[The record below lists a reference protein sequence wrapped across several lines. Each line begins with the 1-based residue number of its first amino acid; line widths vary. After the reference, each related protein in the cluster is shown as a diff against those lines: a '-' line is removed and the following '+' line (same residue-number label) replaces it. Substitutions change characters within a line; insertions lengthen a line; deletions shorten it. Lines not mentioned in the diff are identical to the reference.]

1 VSPDGSARLAY
12 DPPLDEWPIECTTCA
27 TIPGIFLAAIR
38 MHAWTKVSLEQNCG
52 LTSIVPLV
60 SNATEKGNFSSAR
73 KSSARLN
80 FYSHS
85 GRRKPETISWRS
97 CTPQSIAYIW
107 FDNDPEIK
115 LLDPIHSDTK
125 SVEHIAHVYGIEKN
139 RSSLCSEPASEC
151 Q

>member
-1 VSPDGSARLAY
+1 MTRRSTNGLSNVQPAQLYRA
-12 DPPLDEWPIECTTCA
+12 IC
-27 TIPGIFLAAIR
+27 LAAIR

-60 SNATEKGNFSSAR
+60 SNATEKGNFSSQ
-73 KSSARLN
+73 KFGPTQFL
-80 FYSHS
+80 FPFWT
-85 GRRKPETISWRS
+85 KETRDDFMAKLHAAIDR
-97 CTPQSIAYIW
+97 IGVNYIW